1 MRKPMKDYGKQVFWL
16 DYFDSSLSREGG
28 RRVSLAMATKSP
40 TVEELAAAARK
51 LGFEP
56 HVEKARHPARP
67 TKPSGYIQV
76 DKKIAKREGLL
87 RLAKALAEQRSTQ
100 KR

>member
-1 MRKPMKDYGKQVFWL
+1 MKDYGKQIFWL
-16 DYFDSSLSREGG
+16 DYFDSGLSRESG
-28 RRVSLAMATKSP
+28 RRVSLPLATRSP
-40 TVEELAAAARK
+40 TVEELASAARI
-51 LGFEP
+51 LGYEP

-76 DKKIAKREGLL
+76 EKRAGKEEALL
-87 RLAKALAEQRSTQ
+87 ALAKALAEGRAQQ